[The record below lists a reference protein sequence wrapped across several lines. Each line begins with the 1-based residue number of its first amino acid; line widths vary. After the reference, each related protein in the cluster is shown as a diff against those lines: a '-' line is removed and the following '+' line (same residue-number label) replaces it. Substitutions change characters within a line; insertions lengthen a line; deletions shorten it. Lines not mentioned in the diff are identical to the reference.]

1 MLTFGNDLIVSY
13 WVTDTERIVG
23 QLKLTGKEA
32 AAGHVLLHLEGA
44 ARKELR
50 G

>member
-23 QLKLTGKEA
+23 KLKLTGKEA
-32 AAGHVLLHLEGA
+32 TDHVIDDSLFKKGLPILV
-44 ARKELR
+44 
-50 G
+50 